1 MGVKERIISLMLN
14 LKYFIILISFL
25 ALGFISCSQKEIYYQ
40 YEELKNGKWNQT
52 TECVFYV
59 DSASYDSLQSYNI
72 LLEVVHNNSYKYQ
85 NLWIGYTLELDAD
98 SIYTDK
104 QEKEYIIADSEGK
117 WYGSGFGSSY
127 QISMPLLKNVY
138 FDKGNV
144 RKNHRIRISHRMTDN
159 PLIGIEKV
167 GIKIEKSSSVND

>member
-14 LKYFIILISFL
+14 LKYAIILISFL
-25 ALGFISCSQKEIYYQ
+25 ALGFISCSQKEVYYQ

-52 TECVFYV
+52 TECVFYI
-59 DSASYDSLQSYNI
+59 DSASYDSLQSYDI

-98 SIYTDK
+98 SIYTNK

-117 WYGSGFGSSY
+117 WYGSGFVSSY

>member
-14 LKYFIILISFL
+14 LKYAIILISFL
-25 ALGFISCSQKEIYYQ
+25 ALGFISCSQKEVYYQ

-52 TECVFYV
+52 TECVFYI
-59 DSASYDSLQSYNI
+59 DSASYDSLQSYDI

-98 SIYTDK
+98 SIYTNK

>member
-25 ALGFISCSQKEIYYQ
+25 ALGFISCSQKEVYYQ

-52 TECVFYV
+52 TECVFYI
-59 DSASYDSLQSYNI
+59 DSASYDSLQSYDI

-98 SIYTDK
+98 SIYTNK

>member
-1 MGVKERIISLMLN
+1 MGVKERIISQMLN

-59 DSASYDSLQSYNI
+59 DSASYDSLQSYDI

-98 SIYTDK
+98 SIYTNK

>member
-52 TECVFYV
+52 TECVFYI
-59 DSASYDSLQSYNI
+59 DSASYDSLQSYDI

-85 NLWIGYTLELDAD
+85 NLWIGYTLELDTD
-98 SIYTDK
+98 SIYTNK